1 MAQVLIGIN
10 TVLKLLHIVQNHLQQ
25 AQSVL
30 CSYFPTQTRY
40 ERVSGESDDRM
51 QQLNTSVD
59 ELSKFDREFSSF
71 EGWLRA
77 AERTLDSYLMDIA
90 RDRDGLQKQ
99 VSKLQPFNEDVVS
112 HSADLRFINMS
123 GKRFLEETKV
133 SDLFVCL
140 LLLLLFFF

>member
-1 MAQVLIGIN
+1 MLYH
-10 TVLKLLHIVQNHLQQ
+10 LHSL
-25 AQSVL
+25 
-30 CSYFPTQTRY
+30 PQTRY

-51 QQLNTSVD
+51 QQFNTSVD
-59 ELSKFDREFSSF
+59 ELAKFDSEFASF
-71 EGWLRA
+71 ESWLRA
-77 AERTLDSYLMDIA
+77 AERTLDSYLMDVA

-133 SDLFVCL
+133 RIVGFGETLHFKMFVDRCDNIRQNGVGNL
-140 LLLLLFFF
+140 

>member
-1 MAQVLIGIN
+1 
-10 TVLKLLHIVQNHLQQ
+10 
-25 AQSVL
+25 
-30 CSYFPTQTRY
+30 
-40 ERVSGESDDRM
+40 M
-51 QQLNTSVD
+51 QQFNTSVD
-59 ELSKFDREFSSF
+59 ELSKFDREYGSF

-123 GKRFLEETKV
+123 GKRFLEESKV
-133 SDLFVCL
+133 SQARNWNC
-140 LLLLLFFF
+140 